1 MSRQDLPPPAPQPA
15 DPPPPATSWQL
26 RLEQKRV
33 LVGILTIALVF
44 TLHYFS
50 SLLLPILLALLLSFL
65 LLPIVNQL
73 NRLRIPDP
81 VASLVVVVAI
91 LALTVIGVFQLAE
104 PATDWVNR
112 GPAAF
117 RKLEWKLS
125 SVLETVREARKASQQ
140 IEKMADPAADPAQQ
154 KVVVSGPTLSDQF
167 TAGAKGVLLNF
178 GVILVFI
185 YFILAYG
192 RAILRRFAYFDMQ
205 RNAASILFKVQR
217 EISIYL
223 TTIATINVL
232 LGIATAGVMALLG
245 MPNPVL
251 WGVVAALM
259 NFIPYV
265 GPGVTL
271 FIIAVV
277 SVLTFEDVY
286 RIVLPPACFLA
297 MTTLEGQFLTPIF
310 LGKRLTLNPL
320 VVFLSMFFWGWMWSY
335 PGIMLAMPILSTIKI
350 VSENVPSLSELRRIL
365 E

>member
-1 MSRQDLPPPAPQPA
+1 MNRPDLPPHAPHPGA
-15 DPPPPATSWQL
+15 SPPSAASWQL

-33 LVGILTIALVF
+33 LIGILALALVF
-44 TLHYFS
+44 TFHYFS

-81 VASLVVVVAI
+81 LASLMVVLAI
-91 LALTVIGVFQLAE
+91 VALTGVGVFQLAE
-104 PATDWVNR
+104 PATDWLNR

-140 IEKMADPAADPAQQ
+140 IEKIADPAADASQQ
-154 KVVVSGPTLSDQF
+154 KVVVSGPSLSDQF
-167 TAGAKGVLLNF
+167 TAGAKGALLNF

-192 RAILRRFAYFDMQ
+192 RTILRRFAYFDLQ
-205 RNAASILFKVQR
+205 QNAASILFQVQR

-223 TTIATINVL
+223 ATIAIINVL
-232 LGIATAGVMALLG
+232 LGVATAGVMALLG

-271 FIIAVV
+271 FVLAVI

-297 MTTLEGQFLTPIF
+297 MTTLEGQLLTPIF

-335 PGIMLAMPILSTIKI
+335 PGIVLAMPILSTIKI
-350 VSENVPSLSELRRIL
+350 VSENVPGLSELRRIL